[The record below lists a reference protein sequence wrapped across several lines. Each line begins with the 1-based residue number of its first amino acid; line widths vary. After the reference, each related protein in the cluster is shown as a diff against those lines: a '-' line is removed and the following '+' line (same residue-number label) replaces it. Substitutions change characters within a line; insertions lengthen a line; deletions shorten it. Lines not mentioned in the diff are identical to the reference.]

1 MPKSKTRKNHKQK
14 VQARNTK
21 ILNEK
26 KAAKKQQ
33 TKILEKL
40 IQMEQASGKFDN
52 NKTFGDDLII
62 GDLNGPQI

>member
-33 TKILEKL
+33 TKIFKH
-40 IQMEQASGKFDN
+40 FFHN
-52 NKTFGDDLII
+52 
-62 GDLNGPQI
+62 

>member
-26 KAAKKQQ
+26 KAAKKEQ

-40 IQMEQASGKFDN
+40 IQMEQLSGKFDN
-52 NKTFGDDLII
+52 NKTFGDDLIV